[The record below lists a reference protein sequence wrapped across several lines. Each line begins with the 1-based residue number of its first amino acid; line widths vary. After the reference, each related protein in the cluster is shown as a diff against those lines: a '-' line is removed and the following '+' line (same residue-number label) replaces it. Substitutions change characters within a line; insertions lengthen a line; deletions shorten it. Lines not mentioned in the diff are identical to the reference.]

1 MEDRQITI
9 TCPHCGFSKGV
20 PPAAIPEGTARVSCP
35 RCREKFPFSAA
46 GLTEAGAQSPP
57 VSPPRPAPAGS
68 GADPAAAAGPAPAG
82 RAEPRTL
89 AFSFRGSAGEYF
101 GIWIVNTLLKLVTLG
116 IYSAWAKVRQ
126 RTYFY
131 GSTTLHGE
139 PFAYLADPLTIFK
152 GWLIGAAAFL
162 LYMTASRVSALLS
175 GIIGLAI
182 FLAVPWLVVRSRMFN
197 ARNSAHRNIRFS
209 FRPGYREAYI
219 VFAGLPL
226 LTPFTLGLLLPYVIY
241 RQKRFLVEQSCYGMT
256 PFSFGATAGEFYRL
270 YLRVAFGA
278 LALLAGYLGLFAL
291 ATGGSLVTEGLGK
304 GAQSALAFLPLM
316 FLFPLLYFYMATYV
330 QTSLANLAWNA
341 TTLGPCRFRSALR
354 TRDMMWLYL
363 SNAVAIACTLGLLI
377 PWATVRMAR
386 YRFQKLTVEASGG
399 LDGFLALARRQEVG
413 ATGEEIGDILGIDVD
428 FGF

>member
-20 PPAAIPEGTARVSCP
+20 PLGAIPGGAARVTCP
-35 RCREKFPFSAA
+35 SCREKFPFS
-46 GLTEAGAQSPP
+46 PP
-57 VSPPRPAPAGS
+57 LPAPPGS
-68 GADPAAAAGPAPAG
+68 GADPAAAAGPA
-82 RAEPRTL
+82 PRTL

-101 GIWIVNTLLKLVTLG
+101 GIWIVNTLLKIVTLG
-116 IYSAWAKVRQ
+116 IYTAWAKVRQ
-126 RTYFY
+126 RSYFY

-209 FRPGYREAYI
+209 FRPDYREAYI

-241 RQKRFLVEQSCYGMT
+241 RQKRFLVEQSSYGMT
-256 PFSFGATAGEFYRL
+256 PFSFGATAREFYRL
-270 YLRVAFGA
+270 YLRAALGA
-278 LALLAGYLGLFAL
+278 LALVAGYLGLFFL
-291 ATGGSLVTEGLGK
+291 AAGAGPVTEGLGN
-304 GAQSALAFLPLM
+304 GAQAARAFLPLM
-316 FLFPLLYFYMATYV
+316 FLFPLLYFYLATYV
-330 QTSLANLAWNA
+330 QTSVANLAWNA
-341 TTLGPCRFRSALR
+341 TTLGPCRFRSTLR

-377 PWATVRMAR
+377 PWAAVRMAR
-386 YRFQKLTVEASGG
+386 YRFGRLAMEASGG
-399 LDGFLALARRQEVG
+399 LDGFLALARREEVG
-413 ATGEEIGDILGIDVD
+413 ATGEEIGDIFGVDVD